1 MYELAVRVI
10 AEQTARK
17 TVRDN
22 LRREGVKLTY
32 VSAKEIISQAR
43 AWLLTHPE
51 IIAEARAKAQSW
63 AMLEPGRD
71 QWKNL
76 ISKERFAL

>member
-1 MYELAVRVI
+1 MDELAVRVI

-43 AWLLTHPE
+43 AWLLAHPE
-51 IIAEARAKAQSW
+51 IIAEARAKA
-63 AMLEPGRD
+63 AELGY
-71 QWKNL
+71 
-76 ISKERFAL
+76 A